1 MGLIKAITGATG
13 GVLADQWKEYFY
25 CDSLPSNVL
34 MRKGQKRVS
43 GRSSNTKGSENVIT
57 NGSIIAVA
65 DGQCMIL
72 VDQGKVTEFCAEPGE
87 FTYDSS
93 TEPSLFSGN
102 LGQSLV
108 DTFKTI
114 GKRFTFGGETP
125 KDQRIYY
132 FNTKEILDNKFG
144 TPAPILFE
152 VVNKPIGMS
161 RTVNLRFNGVYTY
174 VISDPLLFYTRL
186 AGNVADECGR
196 DLIDGQLKADFI
208 DALQPAVGVLSE
220 QELRPAQLPAK
231 AKELKAAMNEELKA
245 SWGERGISIEKISLN
260 PITLTEADMKKI
272 NELED
277 AATVGSNPYMMA
289 GRMTEA
295 TANAMETAAN
305 NPAGA
310 MTGFMGMGM
319 AGGMMGGGGG
329 FGAAQNLYQ
338 MGQQQQQMQQQY
350 QQPAPAPAPAAAPAA
365 EGWTCSCGKTGIQ
378 GKFCPE
384 CGTKKPEPKAAAQGW
399 TCPNCGT
406 SVTGKFCPECGAKKP
421 ADDSWTCSCGAVNKG
436 KFCPECGA
444 RKPAG
449 IPQYRC
455 DKCGWEPADKAH
467 PPKFCPEC
475 GDPFDNGD
483 IVI

>member
-1 MGLIKAITGATG
+1 MGLIKAALGSVG
-13 GVLADQWKEYFY
+13 GVMADQWKEYFY
-25 CDSLPSNVL
+25 CDALPGNVL

-43 GRSSNTKGSENVIT
+43 GRSSNYKGSENVIT
-57 NGSIIAVA
+57 NGSVIAVA

-93 TEPSLFSGN
+93 TEPSLFSGK
-102 LGQSLV
+102 LGQSIV

-144 TPAPILFE
+144 TPAPIMFE
-152 VVNKPIGMS
+152 VVNKRIGMS

-174 VISDPLLFYTRL
+174 VISDPLRFYTRL
-186 AGNVADECGR
+186 AGNVADECTR
-196 DLIDGQLKADFI
+196 ELIDGQLKADFI
-208 DALQPAVGVLSE
+208 DALQPAVGALSE

-231 AKELKAAMNEELKA
+231 AKELKAAMNAELGA

-295 TANAMETAAN
+295 TASAMGAAAN
-305 NPAGA
+305 NTAGA

-338 MGQQQQQMQQQY
+338 MGQQQMQQQA
-350 QQPAPAPAPAAAPAA
+350 QQPTPAAAPAA
-365 EGWTCSCGKTGIQ
+365 EGWTCTCGKSGIQ

-384 CGTKKPEPKAAAQGW
+384 CGTKKPELQPEGW
-399 TCPNCGT
+399 TCTCGA
-406 SVTGKFCPECGAKKP
+406 VNRGKFCSECGAKKP
-421 ADDSWTCSCGAVNKG
+421 AGV
-436 KFCPECGA
+436 
-444 RKPAG
+444 
-449 IPQYRC
+449 PQYQC
-455 DKCGWEPADKAH
+455 DKCGWKPADPTR

-475 GDPFDNGD
+475 GDPFDD
-483 IVI
+483 SDVK

>member
-1 MGLIKAITGATG
+1 MGLIKAAIGSVG
-13 GVLADQWKEYFY
+13 GVMADQWKEYFY

-43 GRSSNTKGSENVIT
+43 KRSSNTKGSENVIT

-87 FTYDSS
+87 FTYDGS

-114 GKRFTFGGETP
+114 GKRFTFGGEPP

-144 TPAPILFE
+144 TPTPILFE
-152 VVNKPIGMS
+152 VVNKRIGMS

-174 VISDPLLFYTRL
+174 TISDPLLFYTRL
-186 AGNVADECGR
+186 AGNVADEYTR

-220 QELRPAQLPAK
+220 QELRPAQLPAR
-231 AKELKAAMNEELKA
+231 AKELKAAMNAELDA
-245 SWGERGISIEKISLN
+245 SWGQRGISIEKISLN
-260 PITLTEADMKKI
+260 PITLTDADMKKI

-295 TANAMETAAN
+295 TAGAMEAAAN
-305 NPAGA
+305 NSAGA

-329 FGAAQNLYQ
+329 FGAAQSLYQ
-338 MGQQQQQMQQQY
+338 MGQQMQQQQMQQ
-350 QQPAPAPAPAAAPAA
+350 PSPTASAAD
-365 EGWTCSCGKTGIQ
+365 GWTCSCGKRGIQ
-378 GKFCPE
+378 GRFCPE
-384 CGTKKPEPKAAAQGW
+384 CGTKKPEPKPAAQGW
-399 TCPNCGT
+399 TCPGCGAT
-406 SVTGKFCPECGAKKP
+406 ANGKFCPECGAKKP
-421 ADDSWTCSCGAVNKG
+421 EAANDTWTCTCGAVNTG
-436 KFCPECGA
+436 RFCPECGA
-444 RKPAG
+444 KKPVAA
-449 IPQYRC
+449 PRYKC
-455 DKCGWEPADKAH
+455 DKCGWEPEDPTN
-467 PPKFCPEC
+467 PPRFCPEC
-475 GDPFDNGD
+475 GDPFNAADAT
-483 IVI
+483 